1 MSLGIVGGIFFEL
14 MESLQQN
21 SDLNT
26 IIITTS

>member
-21 SDLNT
+21 SDLDT